1 MESDT
6 TNTTSRIGGLDD
18 IHVIAREILALR
30 EIVEMK
36 PHPEILGKVREL
48 QFIATRAQSAA
59 MSIQGSSEALSRRVA
74 ELENELAKISD
85 KNAITHQYSTPLEEL
100 EMCDPLSKEDYLLV
114 FRDTTGSRVT
124 VQLRSAAIPD
134 LVQKLNSCR

>member
-6 TNTTSRIGGLDD
+6 TNTTNRIGSLDD

-36 PHPEILGKVREL
+36 PHPEILGKVHEL
-48 QFIATRAQSAA
+48 QSIATRAQSAA